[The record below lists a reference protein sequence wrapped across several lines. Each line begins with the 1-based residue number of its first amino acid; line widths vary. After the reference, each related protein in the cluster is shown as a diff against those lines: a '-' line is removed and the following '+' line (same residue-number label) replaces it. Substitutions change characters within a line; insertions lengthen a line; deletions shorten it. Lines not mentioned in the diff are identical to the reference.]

1 MHSCWAGCLGNEYLN
16 TDASAQGGDGITG
29 QMEGAPGFPRVQFQ
43 DEWGSLT
50 ADKRHTSG
58 TVCLPPPASAQCNS
72 LQTGQSKLNESHTQ
86 HNKATCILHV
96 CRVSRWYAYMYIHAL
111 DTTGRSASTY
121 ECGVFTNNSLNTR
134 QCNEGSHMTLGY
146 THTYMFVGVYKQDQL
161 TPNWGV

>member
-1 MHSCWAGCLGNEYLN
+1 MQVHREETASLGKWRVHLVSQGCNFRMNGVLSQLTKGIPVALSASLPQPQLN
-16 TDASAQGGDGITG
+16 A
-29 QMEGAPGFPRVQFQ
+29 
-43 DEWGSLT
+43 
-50 ADKRHTSG
+50 
-58 TVCLPPPASAQCNS
+58 
-72 LQTGQSKLNESHTQ
+72 TGQSKLNESHTQ

-96 CRVSRWYAYMYIHAL
+96 CRVSRWYAYMYVHAL

-134 QCNEGSHMTLGY
+134 QCNEGSHMTVGY